1 MRIGI
6 TCYPTYGGSGV
17 VATELGIEL
26 AALGHEVHFISYSQ
40 PFRLNGRD
48 DGIFYHE
55 VPVSNYPLFEFPPYD
70 LALASRMAEVA
81 EYYSLDLLHVHY
93 AIPHSVSALLARQM
107 LATRGRR
114 LPFVTTLHGTDIT
127 LVGLDRS
134 YLAHHAP
141 RHSGERR
148 RYQHFQLS
156 ARQNHRRFR
165 RHAAHRDHHQLC
177 QLRCLHADQRRGA
190 SARAAARTSP
200 RRTKRILMHLSN
212 FRPVKRVTDV
222 VKIFALVARER
233 PAQLVLIG
241 DGPDRSA
248 AEWLAHD
255 LGIQARV
262 HFLGKQERV
271 SELLALADL
280 LLMPSELESFGLAAL
295 EAMACK
301 VPSIATR
308 VGGVPELIDDG
319 VTGLLYPVGDVDA
332 MAAGALS
339 LLNDPSRLEA
349 MREAARK
356 TRRSASAPRSWCR
369 NMCAITSRFWGS
381 RAVWKTKRHLRAATR
396 QRRDCRWRNR
406 RILEILLPNSSA
418 CGISCFHWR
427 SSMKMGKSLALVAV
441 CAPVLLW
448 AQAAGGPFD
457 GTWTTNMSCD
467 ASEHMPAYTW
477 TFVSTITNGTFH
489 GQHGEEGGPGYM
501 VIDGT
506 IGADGSAKLHAK
518 GTVSGGESGPDHSD
532 ERQQVRLLRR
542 REIHRRV
549 GHGQA
554 RRRRGD
560 SGPPVQF

>member
-26 AALGHEVHFISYSQ
+26 AAMGHEVHFISYSQ
-40 PFRLNGRD
+40 PFRLTGRD
-48 DGIFYHE
+48 QGIYYHE
-55 VPVSNYPLFEFPPYD
+55 VPVSSYPLFEFPPYD

-134 YLAHHAP
+134 YLPITRHAIQESDGVTSISNYLREKTITEFNVTRP
-141 RHSGERR
+141 IETITNFVNCDIYKPVEGDQRADAVCERR
-148 RYQHFQLS
+148 L
-156 ARQNHRRFR
+156 
-165 RHAAHRDHHQLC
+165 AAP
-177 QLRCLHADQRRGA
+177 GE
-190 SARAAARTSP
+190 S
-200 RRTKRILMHLSN
+200 ILMHLSN

-222 VKIFALVARER
+222 VKIFALVAKEL

-255 LGIQARV
+255 LGIQSRV
-262 HFLGKQERV
+262 HFLGKQDRV

-280 LLMPSELESFGLAAL
+280 MFMPSELESFGLAAL

-319 VTGLLYPVGDVDA
+319 VTGLLYPVGDVEG
-332 MAAGALS
+332 MAKGALS
-339 LLNDPSRLEA
+339 LLGDPARLET

-356 TRRSASAPRSWCR
+356 NAQKRF
-369 NMCAITSRFWGS
+369 CAT
-381 RAVWKTKRHLRAATR
+381 
-396 QRRDCRWRNR
+396 
-406 RILEILLPNSSA
+406 
-418 CGISCFHWR
+418 
-427 SSMKMGKSLALVAV
+427 LVV
-441 CAPVLLW
+441 PQYVRYYEQVL
-448 AQAAGGPFD
+448 
-457 GTWTTNMSCD
+457 
-467 ASEHMPAYTW
+467 
-477 TFVSTITNGTFH
+477 
-489 GQHGEEGGPGYM
+489 GQSQG
-501 VIDGT
+501 
-506 IGADGSAKLHAK
+506 
-518 GTVSGGESGPDHSD
+518 
-532 ERQQVRLLRR
+532 
-542 REIHRRV
+542 
-549 GHGQA
+549 
-554 RRRRGD
+554 
-560 SGPPVQF
+560 